1 MSEQNLQMCIHV
13 HTVNYLETGQPH
25 VGSSTLSPGSYVH
38 LDQTTLPSVLRR
50 VQIVQFNTTGR
61 VVQGVESQ
69 ETVAC

>member
-1 MSEQNLQMCIHV
+1 MSEPNLQMCIHV
-13 HTVNYLETGQPH
+13 HTVNYLETGQAH
-25 VGSSTLSPGSYVH
+25 VGSSTLSPGSHVH

-69 ETVAC
+69 ETIAC